1 MVAVRAQPLCSRGVN
16 SAARLAMAP
25 AEGVAEISLIPGIAA
40 DGTLYPIDK
49 MEAHRQGA
57 LHLAVSV
64 FVMSGDTLLLQRRA
78 LTKYHCGGLWA
89 NTCCSHP
96 HWGES
101 PADSA
106 TRRLLEELGLS
117 LPLKA
122 CNVLEYKASVTNGL
136 WEHERVHIFRGDA
149 APTVSLKLDAAE
161 VLETRW
167 VAMDELRPEM
177 AVKPELYAPWF
188 RIYLERWS
196 ELGL

>member
-1 MVAVRAQPLCSRGVN
+1 MCAQPFCRGGVT
-16 SAARLAMAP
+16 SAIRTAMAP
-25 AEGVAEISLIPGIAA
+25 TEAPSEASIIPGIAA
-40 DGTLYPIDK
+40 DGALYPIDK

-78 LTKYHCGGLWA
+78 LSKYHCGGLWA

-96 HWGES
+96 HWGEA

-106 TRRLLEELGLS
+106 ARRLREELGIT

-122 CNVLEYKASVTNGL
+122 CNIIEYRAQVTDGL
-136 WEHERVHIFRGDA
+136 WEHERVHMFRGDA
-149 APTVSLKLDAAE
+149 ASTITIKPDAAE
-161 VLETRW
+161 VLDTRW
-167 VAMDELRPEM
+167 MSIDALRDDVRLQPEI
-177 AVKPELYAPWF
+177 YAPWF
-188 RIYLERWS
+188 RIYLARWG

>member
-1 MVAVRAQPLCSRGVN
+1 MAV
-16 SAARLAMAP
+16 AP
-25 AEGVAEISLIPGIAA
+25 AEGATGATGASVIPGIAA
-40 DGTLYPIDK
+40 NGALYPIDK
-49 MEAHRQGA
+49 MEAHRQAA

-64 FVMSGDTLLLQRRA
+64 FVTSGDRLLLQRRA

-96 HWGES
+96 HWGEA

-106 TRRLLEELGLS
+106 TRRLREELGIT

-122 CNVLEYKASVTNGL
+122 CSIVEYKARVTDGL

-149 APTVSLKLDAAE
+149 AGTIPLRLDAAE
-161 VLETRW
+161 VLDTRW
-167 VAMDELRPEM
+167 AGIEELRQDLAVSPE
-177 AVKPELYAPWF
+177 VYAPWF
-188 RIYLERWS
+188 RIYLDRWN